1 MSFHLRLFPRF
12 LIFLV
17 MLTVLPV
24 VLVGRIVVNINSES
38 LQFEVQRFH
47 LRVVQSLTEKFEER
61 QATMLAHLTLGVEAL
76 KNPAATWPDRQK
88 ALSSLIDADP
98 HFGIISALTADG
110 REVLKAYNPTVA
122 PEVERNPELLSH
134 ADEPLFQA
142 FVKSGKEQVRVFKSP
157 AGLILAEGFVPFNTP
172 NGRNAIYIKFSI
184 DDICGMIAKES
195 IGRTG
200 FAYYVAKEGDVLT
213 PLPVLP
219 GGAAVFKDA
228 AIIATALTGNM
239 GAREFRDEAGVAWVG
254 ASAPVLRLG
263 GAIITQQTRTEA
275 YAASEK
281 GRRQALMILIVAIL
295 LAIVA
300 AFFMA
305 RSLVRPLLSIS
316 RVAKGVDLAS
326 GQFPEPV
333 EIGRDDEIKELGQTF
348 NDMLQ
353 KLKGY
358 ADLQVEKVII
368 EQKKTESIIFSIK
381 DGIAMTD
388 FQGKI
393 QLLNERAREILKI
406 PAGETV
412 IGLPMWKYLP
422 TPEFKAAFMERLTK
436 PEVKEAAEVKIP
448 GNADDGIADKYFS
461 LTSEQVRSPGN
472 AEAQGIVTVLH
483 DVTLEKEL
491 ESMKEEFLHS
501 ITHDLRNP
509 LTAIRGFIRLFQSG
523 QTGSLSPI
531 QMKMFETMDK
541 ASLRLMNMVN
551 DILDLARLE
560 SNRMTL
566 HVAPSRIEDLASR
579 VIELF
584 VPATRGNGIK
594 LGLESVGDPKQI
606 SMDPNLIERVF
617 TNLIGNATKFTPDG
631 GAITVKVENLETGI
645 RCSVIDT
652 GDGIP
657 PSYLDKVFDKFRQV
671 EGHFKGGA
679 GLGLTIC
686 KRIVEAHDGKIW
698 VESELGK
705 GATFIFTLPREA
717 KKLEAAA

>member
-1 MSFHLRLFPRF
+1 MKSFHLRLLPRF

-17 MLTVLPV
+17 LLTVLPV
-24 VLVGRIVVNINSES
+24 ILVGRIVVNINSES
-38 LQFEVQRFH
+38 LQFEVQRYH
-47 LRVVQSLTEKFEER
+47 LHVVKALVGRFGER
-61 QATMLAHLTLGVEAL
+61 QSSVLAHLTLGVQAL
-76 KNPAATWPDRQK
+76 KNPAISWPEREK
-88 ALSSLIDADP
+88 AISMVIDANP
-98 HFGIISALTADG
+98 RVAIIAAVTSDG
-110 REVLKAYNPTVA
+110 REVLKTYNP
-122 PEVERNPELLSH
+122 EIENPTPLTSH
-134 ADEPLFQA
+134 ATDQMFLA
-142 FVKSGKEQVRVFKSP
+142 AIKSGHEEARVYVAANKQTM
-157 AGLILAEGFVPFNTP
+157 AEAYVPFDTP
-172 NGRNAIYIKFSI
+172 SGRAAVFIKFSI
-184 DDICGMIAKES
+184 NDLAELVAS
-195 IGRTG
+195 EAIGQTG
-200 FAYYVAKEGDVLT
+200 FAYYVSRTGEVLSRM
-213 PLPVLP
+213 PVGP
-219 GGAAVFKDA
+219 GGAPIGKDA
-228 AIIATALTGNM
+228 SMIEVALAGNM
-239 GAREFRDEAGVAWVG
+239 GAREFKDENNIAWVG
-254 ASAPVLRLG
+254 AYAPVPGLG

-275 YAASEK
+275 YAASLK
-281 GRRQALMILIVAIL
+281 GQRQALWIL
-295 LAIVA
+295 LATAILAAIVA
-300 AFFMA
+300 FLMA

-316 RVAKGVDLAS
+316 RVAKDVDLAS

-333 EIGRDDEIKELGQTF
+333 QIERDDEIKELAQTF
-348 NDMLQ
+348 NEMLQ

-393 QLLNERAREILKI
+393 QLLNQRAREILGI
-406 PAGETV
+406 PAEDAV

-422 TPEFKAAFMERLTK
+422 TAEFKAAFMERLTK
-436 PEVKEAAEVKIP
+436 PEEKQAAEVKIP
-448 GNADDGIADKYFS
+448 GNADDGIADRYYS
-461 LTSEQVRSPGN
+461 LTSEQVRSPGKT
-472 AEAQGIVTVLH
+472 ESLGIVTVLH

-566 HVAPSRIEDLASR
+566 HVAPSKIEDLAAR

-594 LGLESVGDPKQI
+594 LGLESIGDPKQI
-606 SMDPNLIERVF
+606 PMDPNLIERVF

-631 GAITVKVENLETGI
+631 GAITVKVENIESGI

-657 PSYLDKVFDKFRQV
+657 PNYLDKVFDKFRQV

-705 GATFIFTLPREA
+705 GATFIFTLPRDA
-717 KKLEAAA
+717 KKMEAAA